1 MLEQER
7 VLFLL
12 KITCGMASECVGG
25 GGDGATNPGQESEQP
40 QGNPSLLEPHATARA
55 PPSVPGVQDHPPPPE
70 IYSPKAMFDGAQVP
84 WGSNSPL
91 PKFQQ

>member
-12 KITCGMASECVGG
+12 KITCSMASECVGG
-25 GGDGATNPGQESEQP
+25 ETVPPTLGRNQSSRG
-40 QGNPSLLEPHATARA
+40 GNPSLQEPHAAAWA
-55 PPSVPGVQDHPPPPE
+55 PPPVPGVQDHPPPPE
-70 IYSPKAMFDGAQVP
+70 ICSPNAMFDGAQVL

-91 PKFQQ
+91 PKFQR